1 MTLSELI
8 RYYRASEHLSLEA
21 IGDYVGVAKSTVKRW
36 ESGAVSYTHLQHI
49 PFHTSSNCGYF
60 GNTFFINFCYD

>member
-36 ESGAVSYTHLQHI
+36 ENQKTYLRRNWKNSRNYLALM
-49 PFHTSSNCGYF
+49 
-60 GNTFFINFCYD
+60 

>member
-36 ESGAVSYTHLQHI
+36 ESAACVFLPYQIHLSNMQEGVL
-49 PFHTSSNCGYF
+49 SS
-60 GNTFFINFCYD
+60 